1 MALHQVCLEF
11 CHRVEHEGVPTA
23 EVKPER
29 VAMELGDLSML
40 CVMLPTTIH
49 AGWLF
54 QARWPALFL
63 AACQVRRAWLF
74 FHETE
79 I

>member
-1 MALHQVCLEF
+1 MCLEF
-11 CHRVEHEGVPTA
+11 CHKVEYEGVPTA

-29 VAMELGDLSML
+29 VAMELGDMSML
-40 CVMLPTTIH
+40 SVLLPATIH

-63 AACQVRRAWLF
+63 AACQVRRACVYL
-74 FHETE
+74 HETE